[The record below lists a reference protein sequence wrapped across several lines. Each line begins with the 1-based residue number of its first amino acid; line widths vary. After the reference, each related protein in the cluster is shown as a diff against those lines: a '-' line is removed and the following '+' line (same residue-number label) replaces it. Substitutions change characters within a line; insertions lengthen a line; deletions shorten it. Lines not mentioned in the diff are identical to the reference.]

1 MKPTNDIIIVGGGPA
16 GAYCALEMT
25 KQGIYPLIFDHSHP
39 REKPCGGGIS
49 PQTISKFEFIEK
61 FRSKGFT
68 FGDFNIISCTN
79 MQVVTKELENG
90 FCISR
95 SLLDEGILKMATDGG
110 AELIKEKVIEIE
122 NYGDHWKVKTNK
134 RIISAKIVV
143 GADGVN
149 SIVRRKTIGP
159 IPKQELALTF
169 GYRATPVKKESAT
182 IKYLAEFPGYIWVF
196 PGKGYS
202 NVGIGGELKHGNK
215 LKRLLDA
222 FIESNYP
229 DIKITSEYVSML
241 PSANNPK
248 FFENPCM
255 GKNWILV
262 GDAAGHVD
270 PISGGGI
277 LYALWGGKIAADVT
291 KINALETYD
300 YRWREEFGN
309 TLIEHCK
316 KKPFY
321 YDPVESTLAMF
332 VGLSNKTY
340 SWPPSNS

>member
-1 MKPTNDIIIVGGGPA
+1 MKPNKDIIIVGGGPA

-25 KQGIYPLIFDHSHP
+25 KQGVYPLIFDQSHP

-49 PQTISKFEFIEK
+49 PQTISKFQFIEN

-68 FGDFNIISCTN
+68 FCDFNIISCTN
-79 MQVVTKELENG
+79 IRVVTKELENG

-95 SLLDEGILKMATDGG
+95 SLLDEGILKMATHCG
-110 AELIKEKVIEIE
+110 AELIEEKVMDIK
-122 NYGDHWKVKTNK
+122 NQGDHWKVKTNK
-134 RIISAKIVV
+134 RIVSAKIVV

-149 SIVRRKTIGP
+149 SVVRRKTIGP

-169 GYRATPVKKESAT
+169 GYIATPIKKESAT

-202 NVGIGGELKHGNK
+202 NIGIGGELRYGNK
-215 LKRLLDA
+215 LKGLLDA

-229 DIKITSEYVSML
+229 DIKITSKYVSML

-248 FFENPCM
+248 FFELPCA
-255 GKNWILV
+255 GKDWILV

-277 LYALWGGKIAADVT
+277 LYALWGGKLAAEVIKTNDLA
-291 KINALETYD
+291 KYD
-300 YRWREEFGN
+300 CRWREEFGN
-309 TLIEHCK
+309 ILVENCR
-316 KKPFY
+316 KKPLF
-321 YDPVESTLAMF
+321 YDPVESTFSIFLGLA
-332 VGLSNKTY
+332 NTTY
-340 SWPPSNS
+340 SWPPSN